1 MIQGRKLELEND
13 VHQASLSIAFG
24 ASNEEEEVEEE
35 VEEEDEGFVRLPRSE
50 EHIPCGTITYIMME
64 KIPNICTVRSY
75 GLVPTRSRYCTI
87 PMICY

>member
-35 VEEEDEGFVRLPRSE
+35 DDGFVRLPRSE
-50 EHIPCGTITYIMME
+50 EHIPCGTRTYEYIMME

-75 GLVPTRSRYCTI
+75 GLVANRSTVRYQ
-87 PMICY
+87 